1 MYAVVTTGGKQ
12 YRVQAGSTLL
22 VEKIVAVPGSSVTLD
37 RVLLVGDGDNV
48 TVGTPTVSGAS
59 VSATVLGEERGQK
72 IVVFKF
78 KQKVKYRRR
87 TGHRQHLTRLRIDS
101 ITAAGKTERA
111 AEPEK
116 PVVAEQ
122 RETQPSA
129 EAKKPRRSTRARA
142 KAEPTVAEAPVEK
155 PKADAEQRAQ
165 AAEAK
170 PKRRARAKAP
180 VADEAQD
187 KESASEQA
195 AEPSAQ
201 QPKPRGRRTAK
212 PKNESAQEE

>member
-12 YRVQAGSTLL
+12 YRVEAGSMLL
-22 VEKIVAVPGSSVTLD
+22 VEKIVAEPGSSVTLD

-87 TGHRQHLTRLRIDS
+87 TGHRQHLTRLRVDS
-101 ITAAGKTERA
+101 ITAGGKTERA

-116 PVVAEQ
+116 PVVTAE
-122 RETQPSA
+122 RATQPSA
-129 EAKKPRRSTRARA
+129 GAKKPRRTTRARG
-142 KAEPTVAEAPVEK
+142 KAESSVPEAPAEK
-155 PKADAEQRAQ
+155 PKADVEQVAQ
-165 AAEAK
+165 AAEAT

-180 VADEAQD
+180 AADEAQD
-187 KESASEQA
+187 KTSASEGA
-195 AEPSAQ
+195 AEASAK

-212 PKNESAQEE
+212 PKDGSAKEE